1 MEQSWKIYNLSKW
14 RYKELYKNFC
24 KYFGVKHKAINSTVK
39 NISSSMH
46 GLEELQTL
54 IHAWHQISLKNGYLK
69 IKMK

>member
-1 MEQSWKIYNLSKW
+1 M
-14 RYKELYKNFC
+14 YKNFC